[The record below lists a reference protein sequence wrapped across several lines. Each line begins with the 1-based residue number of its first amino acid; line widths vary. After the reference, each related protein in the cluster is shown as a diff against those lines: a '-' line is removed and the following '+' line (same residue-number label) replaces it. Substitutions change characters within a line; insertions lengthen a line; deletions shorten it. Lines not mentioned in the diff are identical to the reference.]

1 MRYYFLLVLIVW
13 SWSGEKIPKEVLPP
27 EKMGAV
33 WYDVIL
39 ADELTDFSSITDS
52 TFREFSKRTALYDSI
67 FHIHAITKEQYRKS
81 EKYYQ
86 DRPDLLKK
94 ILADLQKKADT
105 AVQKEADTSK
115 KKKAINPV

>member
-1 MRYYFLLVLIVW
+1 MRYYLFVALVAW
-13 SWSGEKIPKEVLPP
+13 SCSGEKIPKEVLPP

-39 ADELTDFSSITDS
+39 ADELTDFSSLTDS
-52 TFREFSKRTALYDSI
+52 TFRKFSKRTALYDSI

-81 EKYYQ
+81 EKFYQ

-94 ILADLQKKADT
+94 ILADMQKRVDTTMQKKDDT
-105 AVQKEADTSK
+105 TK
-115 KKKAINPV
+115 KKVVHNL